1 MPGGGDDDVVAHR
14 LEFRDWASID
24 LAGCDDGRQIVAGIG
39 AAIRTDLREVLI
51 EVGQHG
57 LARAMQ
63 RVCDASGGDSCCG
76 ATAGESQLQ
85 VIRVNLTMHRSVG
98 VMLDAAG
105 ATSSARTSS
114 VATLEC
120 AGNSRPGHT
129 DVTEIC
135 VSLDGGASWVQGDFL
150 DPISRR
156 GTARMGLLVMLLW
169 VRARLAVQSEFK
181 VLKTNLI
188 ALRRTSLI
196 F

>member
-1 MPGGGDDDVVAHR
+1 M
-14 LEFRDWASID
+14 ESID
-24 LAGCDDGRQIVAGIG
+24 V
-39 AAIRTDLREVLI
+39 REVVVDVK
-51 EVGQHG
+51 EVVKEKYGQAA
-57 LARAMQ
+57 L
-63 RVCDASGGDSCCG
+63 RVQLKSGGSSCCG

>member
-24 LAGCDDGRQIVAGIG
+24 LAGCNDGRQIVAGIG

-105 ATSSARTSS
+105 ATSF
-114 VATLEC
+114 
-120 AGNSRPGHT
+120 
-129 DVTEIC
+129 TEIC